1 MALSRPPQA
10 GAGAIGEDF
19 PIVCEPCLGG
29 NPYVRM
35 LKGTMGKECRI
46 SGRPFNSFRWQGAH
60 NKWKETVIAPE
71 VAREKN
77 CCMSCLND
85 LEYGVPFHVRDQ
97 LLEALGTDM
106 APESAVNKEFW
117 WANKRQKQEDEGA
130 ASGLDTYATL
140 RDNVDKL
147 RAFAALEPGPIVRP
161 RRETPLTPEEQERL
175 RQRRLMEQ
183 KPPEDTSITSLYVG
197 SVPPSVTK
205 RDLMP
210 YMMAY
215 GAALPLPLP
224 LTLSPTP
231 TLTRTRTFSA
241 APRRAA
247 RSGGRREQAL
257 CVRNLPAEERRG
269 EGVQGAPRQPDRQ
282 EHAATGH
289 VGAPRQGAR
298 HPRHPGGRGGG
309 HRRRLRTDAAA
320 AAHGGCCWRQAGV
333 PAATRSAATAGGQAV
348 RLDDPRRLGG
358 ESFGARLSGAWIV
371 DVQHTSGPSAHGI
384 VFN

>member
-1 MALSRPPQA
+1 M

-29 NPYVRM
+29 NPYLRM

-77 CCMSCLND
+77 CCMACLND
-85 LEYGVPFHVRDQ
+85 LEYGVPFHVRDG
-97 LLEALGTDM
+97 LLDALGTDM

-130 ASGLDTYATL
+130 ASGLDTYGIL

-197 SVPPSVTK
+197 SVPPTVTK

-215 GAALPLPLP
+215 GELRDLTLPLPLPLP
-224 LTLSPTP
+224 LTL
-231 TLTRTRTFSA
+231 TLTLTLPLPL
-241 APRRAA
+241 PRRAA
-247 RSGGRREQAL
+247 RSRGRCEQAM
-257 CVRNLPAEERRG
+257 CVRYLPTEGRRG
-269 EGVQGAPRQPDRQ
+269 EGLQGAPR
-282 EHAATGH
+282 
-289 VGAPRQGAR
+289 
-298 HPRHPGGRGGG
+298 HP
-309 HRRRLRTDAAA
+309 
-320 AAHGGCCWRQAGV
+320 
-333 PAATRSAATAGGQAV
+333 
-348 RLDDPRRLGG
+348 
-358 ESFGARLSGAWIV
+358 
-371 DVQHTSGPSAHGI
+371 
-384 VFN
+384 

>member
-1 MALSRPPQA
+1 MCAIGPGPVPHWSGLPPCKLLRHRRAMAASSRMPQA
-10 GAGAIGEDF
+10 LVGAGAIGEDF

-29 NPYVRM
+29 NPYLRM

-77 CCMSCLND
+77 CCMACLND
-85 LEYGVPFHVRDQ
+85 LEYGVPFHVRDG
-97 LLEALGTDM
+97 LLDALGTDM

-130 ASGLDTYATL
+130 ASGLDTYGTL

-197 SVPPSVTK
+197 SVPPTVTK

-215 GAALPLPLP
+215 GELRDLTLTLPLPLP
-224 LTLSPTP
+224 PALGLAVGLALTLALS
-231 TLTRTRTFSA
+231 LTFI
-241 APRRAA
+241 RRAA
-247 RSGGRREQAL
+247 RSRGRREQPGML
-257 CVRNLPAEERRG
+257 KR
-269 EGVQGAPRQPDRQ
+269 PRPN
-282 EHAATGH
+282 
-289 VGAPRQGAR
+289 P
-298 HPRHPGGRGGG
+298 HPNP
-309 HRRRLRTDAAA
+309 T
-320 AAHGGCCWRQAGV
+320 
-333 PAATRSAATAGGQAV
+333 PN
-348 RLDDPRRLGG
+348 
-358 ESFGARLSGAWIV
+358 
-371 DVQHTSGPSAHGI
+371 PSPSP
-384 VFN
+384 NPNPP

>member
-85 LEYGVPFHVRDQ
+85 LEYGVPFHVRDG

-183 KPPEDTSITSLYVG
+183 KPPEDKSITSLYVG

-215 GAALPLPLP
+215 GAALPPPLP
-224 LTLSPTP
+224 LTLTPTP
-231 TLTRTRTFSA
+231 TLTLTLTFSA
-241 APRRAA
+241 ATRRAA
-247 RSGGRREQAL
+247 RSGGGPEQPGMLKSAL
-257 CVRNLPAEERRG
+257 PPTPTPTLTLTLTLASGAQVEPAEGTSLASRSG
-269 EGVQGAPRQPDRQ
+269 
-282 EHAATGH
+282 
-289 VGAPRQGAR
+289 
-298 HPRHPGGRGGG
+298 
-309 HRRRLRTDAAA
+309 RRRKVTLSRVRGRAGRCRGPFIWAVQQPGKPNPKPDSNPNLDPQVSSVRT
-320 AAHGGCCWRQAGV
+320 
-333 PAATRSAATAGGQAV
+333 
-348 RLDDPRRLGG
+348 
-358 ESFGARLSGAWIV
+358 
-371 DVQHTSGPSAHGI
+371 
-384 VFN
+384 

>member
-1 MALSRPPQA
+1 MALSRPPQS

-205 RDLMP
+205 RDLLP

-215 GAALPLPLP
+215 GAALLLALP

-231 TLTRTRTFSA
+231 TLTRTPAPFLLPLPLPLTLSPTATLTRT
-241 APRRAA
+241 
-247 RSGGRREQAL
+247 
-257 CVRNLPAEERRG
+257 
-269 EGVQGAPRQPDRQ
+269 
-282 EHAATGH
+282 
-289 VGAPRQGAR
+289 R
-298 HPRHPGGRGGG
+298 H
-309 HRRRLRTDAAA
+309 LF
-320 AAHGGCCWRQAGV
+320 CC
-333 PAATRSAATAGGQAV
+333 P
-348 RLDDPRRLGG
+348 
-358 ESFGARLSGAWIV
+358 
-371 DVQHTSGPSAHGI
+371 
-384 VFN
+384 